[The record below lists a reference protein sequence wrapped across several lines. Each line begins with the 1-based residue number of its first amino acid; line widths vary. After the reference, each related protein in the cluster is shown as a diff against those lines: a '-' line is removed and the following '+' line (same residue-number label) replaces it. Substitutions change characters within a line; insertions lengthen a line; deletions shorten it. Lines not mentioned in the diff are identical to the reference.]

1 MWLFYIE
8 IHHKKITVLV
18 LQFAFVNTSDFSSTT
33 ICNLQQFI
41 FFLLNEVLRGGGAM
55 ERKSQLSQSVE
66 SAASIY
72 QLAKLN
78 NFIQSMF
85 WLCSEVVKVL
95 CEPPWSIWRWSTT
108 SPAWSL
114 VTFVRL

>member
-1 MWLFYIE
+1 M
-8 IHHKKITVLV
+8 K
-18 LQFAFVNTSDFSSTT
+18 SS
-33 ICNLQQFI
+33 
-41 FFLLNEVLRGGGAM
+41 GGEGAM

-72 QLAKLN
+72 QLENLN

-114 VTFVRL
+114 VTFVRLWIVLDVRMQFT